1 MRNITMLII
10 ACCFMLMPLYAQ
22 QLTVTGTIKD
32 ESNLE
37 MIGVN
42 VVVKGT
48 TTRAT
53 VSDVNGTFTL
63 SVNKG
68 ETLVFS
74 YIGYK
79 TLEVPVGSQTI
90 LKIEM
95 EPTVSELDEVVVIG
109 YGTQAKASV
118 VGAISSIKADDL
130 KQSASANLSNA
141 IAGRISGV
149 MTKMV
154 SGRPGADDSKIYV
167 RGLAT
172 MNDAT
177 PLVLVD
183 GIERSFD
190 QIDPEDIESFSVMK
204 DASATAVYGVRG
216 ANGVILVTTK
226 RGMKNKPV
234 VSLNTTVAV
243 QKPIRLAKPL
253 DAYNFALLKNEAIR
267 NDGGN
272 LNSYDYSTDEDL
284 QHYLLGDS
292 PFTHP
297 NNDLLDMFLR
307 KYTPQAQVNLNVR
320 GGTDFVKYFIS
331 AGYLY
336 QDGIYKQYE
345 SDGYSTNANYKRVNL
360 RSNLDFTVT
369 KTTQVSVD
377 LSTSLRSRHNI
388 GMKNRLA
395 YDSGPESNNLFEL
408 LMRQPANFM
417 TLKNPDG
424 TYGAGSMDPVGTGMR
439 NPLQIIER
447 GGYYHVNN
455 DVLEGNLK
463 LNQKLDFVTK
473 GLSFKAMAG
482 ITSFSASNQTLT
494 ECPYTVRYTKFN
506 EYDTSIKTEEVLP
519 TLNSQT
525 LNDYQRIYM
534 EASFNYNRDFGPHNV
549 TALALYNQTQY
560 FGKAAAPSG
569 YLGFVGRL
577 TYGYKRK
584 YLAEINLGYNG
595 SNQFAEGHRYA
606 LFPALSAGWVLSEE
620 KFWKNNIPFIDFF
633 KIRGSYGEVG
643 NDKLGGQSY
652 LYQHVYNGGNANFGN
667 YNFGTTPQG
676 LNGYT
681 EGRLGN
687 ELVTWERAAKSN
699 VGFDMRLLKG
709 ALTLSA
715 DYFREN
721 RRDILLTNQSL
732 PDVLGIGL
740 PPENIGKVRNQGGEV
755 EIGYTNRYR
764 KFNYY
769 VKGNVSYARNK
780 VIFKGESAQLYDWM
794 AQTGQSLGQHFGLVC
809 LGMFKSQEEID
820 ASPKQFGNV
829 QIGDLKYKDLNN
841 DNVIDGY
848 DECPIG
854 YSNVPRIQ
862 YGLSAGFDWKGFDFS
877 MLWQG
882 AAQFSAYFAYGAV
895 WEFMDG
901 GNVQEMHLNRFN
913 PEDPSTW
920 DTATYPRLHNGNF
933 PNNHRKSDFWLKK
946 GDYIRLKNL
955 ELGYTLPK
963 NALKKVGITR
973 LRVFLSG
980 TNLLTFDYVKNFDPE
995 TEQERG
1001 YNYPQ
1006 MSQYT
1011 LGFNFQF

>member
-1 MRNITMLII
+1 
-10 ACCFMLMPLYAQ
+10 MLMSLYAQ
-22 QLTVTGTIKD
+22 QINITGTIKD

-53 VSDVNGTFTL
+53 VSDVDGNFTIAA
-63 SVNKG
+63 NKG

-79 TLEVPVGSQTI
+79 TLEIPVNNQSI
-90 LKIEM
+90 LKVQM
-95 EPTVSELDEVVVIG
+95 EPTISELDEVVVIG

-234 VSLNTTVAV
+234 VSLNTTLAV

-272 LNSYDYSTDEDL
+272 LNSYDYSSEEDL
-284 QHYLLGDS
+284 QHYLTGDS

-297 NNDLLDMFLR
+297 DNDLLDMFLR
-307 KYTPQAQVNLNVR
+307 DYTPQAQINLNVR

-345 SDGYSTNANYKRVNL
+345 SNGYSTNANYKRINL

-388 GMKNRLA
+388 GMKNRLS

-482 ITSFSASNQTLT
+482 ITSFSASSQTLT

-506 EYDTSIKTEEVLP
+506 EYDASIKTEEVLP
-519 TLNSQT
+519 TLDSQT
-525 LNDYQRIYM
+525 LNDYQRVYM

-584 YLAEINLGYNG
+584 YLGEINLGYNG
-595 SNQFAEGHRYA
+595 SNQFAKGHRYA
-606 LFPALSAGWVLSEE
+606 LFPAISAGWVISEE
-620 KFWKNNIPFIDFF
+620 KFWKDNIRFIDFF

-652 LYQHVYNGGNANFGN
+652 LYEHVYNPGNANFGN

-709 ALTLSA
+709 ALTISA

-755 EIGYTNRYR
+755 EVGYTNHYR

-794 AQTGQSLGQHFGLVC
+794 AETGQSLGQHFGLVC

-862 YGLSAGFDWKGFDFS
+862 YGLSAGFDWNGFDFS

-913 PEDPSTW
+913 PKDPSTW

-946 GDYIRLKNL
+946 GDYLRLKNL

-973 LRVFLSG
+973 LRIFLSG

>member
-1 MRNITMLII
+1 MLII

-48 TTRAT
+48 TSRAT

-79 TLEVPVGSQTI
+79 TMEIPVNSNI
-90 LKIEM
+90 LKVQM

-345 SDGYSTNANYKRVNL
+345 SDGYSTNANYKRINL

-721 RRDILLTNQSL
+721 RRDILLTNKSL

-794 AQTGQSLGQHFGLVC
+794 AETGQSLGQHFGLVC

>member
-1 MRNITMLII
+1 MLVI
-10 ACCFMLMPLYAQ
+10 ACCFILMPVYAQ
-22 QLTVTGTIKD
+22 QINITGTIKD

-48 TTRAT
+48 TSRVT
-53 VSDVNGTFTL
+53 VSDVEGNFTI

-68 ETLVFS
+68 EILVFS

-79 TLEVPVGSQTI
+79 TLEVPVNGKSIVNVQ
-90 LKIEM
+90 M

-183 GIERSFD
+183 GIERGFD

-234 VSLNTTVAV
+234 VSLNTSVAV

-272 LNSYDYSTDEDL
+272 LNSYDYSTEEDL

-297 NNDLLDMFLR
+297 DNDLLEMFLR

-331 AGYLY
+331 ASYLY

-345 SDGYSTNANYKRVNL
+345 NNGYSTNANYKRVNL

-388 GMKNRLA
+388 GMKNRLS

-482 ITSFSASNQTLT
+482 ITSFSSSNQTLT

-506 EYDTSIKTEEVLP
+506 EYDASIKTEEVLP

-525 LNDYQRIYM
+525 LNDYQRVYM

-560 FGKAAAPSG
+560 FGKAAPPSG

-584 YLAEINLGYNG
+584 YLGEINLGYNG
-595 SNQFAEGHRYA
+595 SNQFAKGHRYA
-606 LFPALSAGWVLSEE
+606 LFPAISAGWVISEE
-620 KFWKNNIPFIDFF
+620 KFWKDNIRFIDFF

-652 LYQHVYNGGNANFGN
+652 LYQHVYNPGNANFGN

-699 VGFDMRLLKG
+699 IGFDIRLLKG
-709 ALTLSA
+709 SLTISA

-732 PDVLGIGL
+732 PNVLGIGL

-794 AQTGQSLGQHFGLVC
+794 AETGQSLGQHFGLVC
-809 LGMFKSQEEID
+809 LGMFKSQEEIE

-841 DNVIDGY
+841 DQVIDGY

-862 YGLSAGFDWKGFDFS
+862 FGLSAGFDWNGFDFS

-913 PEDPSTW
+913 PEDPSSW

-946 GDYIRLKNL
+946 GDYLRLKNL

>member
-1 MRNITMLII
+1 MLII

-272 LNSYDYSTDEDL
+272 VNSYDYSTDEDL

-946 GDYIRLKNL
+946 GDYLRLKNL

>member
-1 MRNITMLII
+1 MLII

-79 TLEVPVGSQTI
+79 TLEVPVGSKTI

-272 LNSYDYSTDEDL
+272 VNSYDYSTDEDL

-946 GDYIRLKNL
+946 GDYLRLKNL

>member
-1 MRNITMLII
+1 MKNLISIIITFCL
-10 ACCFMLMPLYAQ
+10 FSFQLYAQ
-22 QLTVTGTIKD
+22 QMTVSGRVSD
-32 ESNLE
+32 EADIELV
-37 MIGVN
+37 GVN
-42 VVVKGT
+42 IIVKGT
-48 TTRAT
+48 NKAT
-53 VSDVNGTFTL
+53 VSDLEGKFSL
-63 SVNKG
+63 SVKKG
-68 ETLVFS
+68 DVLVFS
-74 YIGYK
+74 YISYETK
-79 TLEVPVGSQTI
+79 EVLIKDQSVLNVSLEP
-90 LKIEM
+90 K
-95 EPTVSELDEVVVIG
+95 VSELDEIVVVG
-109 YGTQAKASV
+109 YGTQKKESV
-118 VGAISSIKADDL
+118 VGAISSVKADEL

-172 MNDAT
+172 MNDAS
-177 PLVLVD
+177 PLILVD
-183 GIERSFD
+183 GVERSFD

-234 VSLNTTVAV
+234 VSLNTSVAV
-243 QKPIRLAKPL
+243 QSPIRLAKPL

-272 LNSYDYSTDEDL
+272 LNAYDYSSEEDL

-297 NNDLLDMFLR
+297 NNDLLDMFLK
-307 KYTPQAQVNLNVR
+307 KYTPQAQVNFNVR
-320 GGTDFVKYFIS
+320 GGTDFVKYFVS
-331 AGYLY
+331 AGFLY
-336 QDGIYKQYE
+336 QDGIYKQY
-345 SDGYSTNANYKRVNL
+345 DNTDYSTNANYKRVNL

-369 KTTQVSVD
+369 KTTQISVD

-388 GMKNRLA
+388 GMKNRLS
-395 YDSGPESNNLFEL
+395 YDSGPESNNLFEV
-408 LMRQPANFM
+408 LMRQPANYM

-424 TYGAGSMDPVGTGMR
+424 TYGAGSMDPVGSGMR

-455 DVLEGNLK
+455 DVLEGNFK

-482 ITSFSASNQTLT
+482 ITAFESSSQTLT
-494 ECPYTVRYTKFN
+494 ECPYTIRYTKFG
-506 EYDTSIKTEEVLP
+506 EYDRSIMTEEVLP
-519 TLNSQT
+519 SLTTQT
-525 LNDYQRIYM
+525 LNDYQRIYL
-534 EASFNYNRDFGPHNV
+534 EASFNYARDFGPHKV

-560 FGKAAAPSG
+560 FSKAAVPSG

-577 TYGYKRK
+577 TYGFKNK
-584 YLAEINLGYNG
+584 YLGEINMGYNG

-606 LFPALSAGWVLSEE
+606 LFPAFSAGWVISEE
-620 KFWKNNIPFIDFF
+620 GFWKENVPFIDFF

-643 NDKLGGQSY
+643 NDKLGGQAY
-652 LYQHVYNGGNANFGN
+652 LYQHVYNPGNANFGN

-687 ELVTWERAAKSN
+687 ELVTWERARKSN
-699 VGFDMRLLKG
+699 VGLDLRLLKG
-709 ALTLSA
+709 KLTLSA
-715 DYFREN
+715 DYFRED
-721 RRDILLTNQSL
+721 RRNILLTNQSI
-732 PDVLGIGL
+732 PNVLGIGL
-740 PPENIGKVRNQGGEV
+740 PPENIGKVRNQGGEF
-755 EIGYTNRYR
+755 ELGYTNNAG

-780 VIFKGESAQLYDWM
+780 ILFKGESPQLYDWM
-794 AQTGQSLGQHFGLVC
+794 ATTGQSLGQHFGLVS

-820 ASPKQFGNV
+820 KAPKQFGDV
-829 QIGDLKYKDLNN
+829 KIGDLKYKDLN
-841 DNVIDGY
+841 DDGVIDGY

-862 YGLSAGFDWKGFDFS
+862 FGLSAGFEWKGIDFS

-913 PEDPSTW
+913 PEDPSSW

-946 GDYIRLKNL
+946 GDYLRLKNL
-955 ELGYTLPK
+955 EIGYTFPK
-963 NALKKVGITR
+963 TMLSKVGISR
-973 LRVFLSG
+973 LRAFVSG

-1006 MSQYT
+1006 MAQYT